1 MLAVSCYSPAM
12 GKSLQVADLS
22 LAIGGKKIL
31 DDISIEIAKG
41 SFTALCGRNGAGKSQ
56 LLKCIKGLRKPDCGR
71 ILIDGV
77 EADAKARMK
86 RVALVFQEAGMQIV
100 SQSVWKD
107 VAFGPE
113 NMGLDK
119 DEIDSRTEAALR
131 LMGLEDKARQRP
143 QTLSGGELR
152 KCAIAGILAMEPD
165 VILLD
170 EPFANLDYPST
181 LTVIRAL
188 DTLHEKG
195 YSIIV
200 VSHEAEKFLA
210 HTDTLFIMDKG
221 ILAESGRSSEIFQK
235 LPEYDIFIPDGASF
249 GDLTWLKR

>member
-1 MLAVSCYSPAM
+1 M

-119 DEIDSRTEAALR
+119 DEVDSRTEAALR

-152 KCAIAGILAMEPD
+152 KCAIAGILAMDPD

-181 LTVIRAL
+181 LAVIRAL
-188 DTLHEKG
+188 AGLHERG
-195 YSIIV
+195 YTIIA

-210 HTDTLFIMDKG
+210 ETDTLI
-221 ILAESGRSSEIFQK
+221 ILEGGRVVASGRSCDSFMA
-235 LPEYDIFIPDGASF
+235 LADHDIYIPLGASF
-249 GDLTWLKR
+249 GELTWLKR

>member
-1 MLAVSCYSPAM
+1 M

-119 DEIDSRTEAALR
+119 DEAATRTEAALR
-131 LMGLEDKARQRP
+131 LMGLLDKAKQRP

-152 KCAIAGILAMEPD
+152 KCAIAGILAMDPD

-188 DTLHEKG
+188 SALHDRG
-195 YSIIV
+195 YTILA
-200 VSHEAEKFLA
+200 VSHEAEKFLSE
-210 HTDTLFIMDKG
+210 TDTLIIMEDG
-221 ILAESGRSSEIFQK
+221 RIAASGCS
-235 LPEYDIFIPDGASF
+235 YDIYAELPVHDIYIPRGAAF
-249 GDLTWLKR
+249 GDLTWLKH

>member
-1 MLAVSCYSPAM
+1 MEPA
-12 GKSLQVADLS
+12 LQIDDLS
-22 LAIGGKKIL
+22 LQIGDRMIL
-31 DDISIEIAKG
+31 DHVSLTLEKG
-41 SFTALCGRNGAGKSQ
+41 AFAALCGRNGAGKSQ
-56 LLKCIKGLRKPDCGR
+56 LLRCIKGLRKPSAGR
-71 ILIDGV
+71 ISIDGS
-77 EADAKARMK
+77 EADAKTRMK
-86 RVALVFQEAGMQIV
+86 RIALVFQNAEMQIV
-100 SQSVWKD
+100 SQSVEKD
-107 VAFGPE
+107 IAFGPE
-113 NMGLDK
+113 NMGLGK
-119 DEIDSRTEAALR
+119 EEIARRVESAMH
-131 LMGLEDKARQRP
+131 LMGLEGRAKQRP

-210 HTDTLFIMDKG
+210 HTDTLFIMDNG

>member
-1 MLAVSCYSPAM
+1 MIELKQVTKRYGPATV
-12 GKSLQVADLS
+12 LENITL
-22 LAIGGKKIL
+22 
-31 DDISIEIAKG
+31 SIEEPGIYC
-41 SFTALCGRNGAGKSQ
+41 LLGRNGAGKSQ

-119 DEIDSRTEAALR
+119 DEVDSRTEAALR

-152 KCAIAGILAMEPD
+152 KCAIAGILAMDPD

-181 LTVIRAL
+181 LAVIRAL
-188 DTLHEKG
+188 AGLHERG
-195 YSIIV
+195 YTIIA

-210 HTDTLFIMDKG
+210 ETDTLI
-221 ILAESGRSSEIFQK
+221 ILEGGRVVASGRSSDSFMA
-235 LPEYDIFIPDGASF
+235 LADHDIYIPRGASF
-249 GDLTWLKR
+249 GELTWLKR

>member
-1 MLAVSCYSPAM
+1 M

-31 DDISIEIAKG
+31 DGISIEIGKG

-56 LLKCIKGLRKPDCGR
+56 LLKCIKGLRKPDSGR

-86 RVALVFQEAGMQIV
+86 RVALVFQDARMQIV

-119 DEIDSRTEAALR
+119 DEAANRTEAALR
-131 LMGLEDKARQRP
+131 LMGLLDKAKQRP

-152 KCAIAGILAMEPD
+152 KCAIAGILAMDPD

-188 DTLHEKG
+188 SALHERG
-195 YSIIV
+195 YTILA
-200 VSHEAEKFLA
+200 VSHEAEKFLSE
-210 HTDTLFIMDKG
+210 TDTLIIMEDG
-221 ILAESGRSSEIFQK
+221 RIAASGCS
-235 LPEYDIFIPDGASF
+235 YDIYAELPVHDIYIPRGAAF
-249 GDLTWLKR
+249 GDLTWLKH